1 MSTPSFP
8 SPAWT
13 LVAAALATGI
23 AAGAGESPPTPAEEE
38 APAALEEAPATP
50 AEPVDETL
58 APRERYNLGLT
69 QLATEDYATA
79 ADTFLAARD
88 DAGPDPQ
95 LRYRAAFNLGYAL
108 AQSVG
113 EDAEPAEAI
122 ETLRQAAAWFNDA
135 VRLAPPE
142 DDDARVNLELVSRRI
157 LQLADQLNAGDRLT
171 AALDRLI
178 DDQRGVRDRLRGLL
192 TDIGQASADAEPL
205 GFKPEFDGLASRERA
220 LLAEVGDSVDL
231 AAEERLF
238 IEQLPDAER
247 TPEQQGRAH
256 QLAAAADYLERARQS
271 LSDTRRRLR
280 RLEGER
286 AHRRA
291 DAALAELKR
300 AREQL
305 LDPVQVLQA
314 VLRDEVELTAHTA
327 ALAVSAAAEP
337 ETGPPPAWLTAAH
350 LRERQ
355 EQIGARTGGVLGQ
368 FDAVAAQAG
377 NAPTAE
383 AQPDGERTLQAIAE
397 ATPPLEDAL
406 AAMRTAI
413 AALAEQ
419 DAAAAVPEQQ
429 RASAGLR
436 AAIEL
441 FASLRGL
448 IELAYG
454 GQQSI
459 VALLAPDSEAGAALG
474 AAERAEALHAQTSAN
489 QRRLQRLEGMLQDE
503 RSAAQE
509 PVSADAD
516 DADAANEQAQQAQEA
531 AEARYQQAEA
541 LRVRALAGL
550 DALAG
555 QMSAL
560 ADGGTP
566 AAAQE
571 AADETLAALEAL
583 RQLYFSI
590 VEHLQA
596 LRQEQA
602 ETHDQTATV
611 QFEASTDA
619 SEAVVAQLA
628 PAAQR
633 QAEHGQMADA
643 LAAALAQ
650 QADAAAASGAA
661 EGGEADVAAAA
672 GQRFAQA
679 AAEVRQASGRM
690 ATAQAVLDEAAARAG
705 AMSPE
710 LEPALADQQAA
721 LDHLD
726 SAIAALAPPQGE
738 QNNQGGQDQA
748 GAEQPQ
754 PQQDPGTDEA
764 MSQRQALKRLQA
776 IRDREAQRQRNR
788 GASERAPV
796 EKDW

>member
-1 MSTPSFP
+1 MSTPPTPFA
-8 SPAWT
+8 AWT
-13 LVAAALATGI
+13 LAVALLAGT
-23 AAGAGESPPTPAEEE
+23 AGAGESPPAGEE
-38 APAALEEAPATP
+38 APAVQEEAPATHV
-50 AEPVDETL
+50 EPVDETL

-69 QLATEDYATA
+69 QLAGEDYATA

-113 EDAEPAEAI
+113 EDVEPAEAI

-192 TDIGQASADAEPL
+192 TEIGQAGADAEPL
-205 GFKPEFDGLASRERA
+205 GFEPEFDGLASRERA
-220 LLAEVGDSVDL
+220 LLAEVGDGVDL

-314 VLRDEVELTAHTA
+314 VLRDEDELTAHTA

-377 NAPTAE
+377 NSPAAE

-413 AALAEQ
+413 TALGEQ

-436 AAIEL
+436 SAIEL
-441 FASLRGL
+441 FASLKGL

-454 GQQSI
+454 AQQSI
-459 VALLAPDSEAGAALG
+459 VALLAPDGGAAADLG
-474 AAERAEALHAQTSAN
+474 AAERAEALHAQTSGN
-489 QRRLQRLEGMLQDE
+489 QRRLQRLEGLLQDE
-503 RSAAQE
+503 RSAAAQE
-509 PVSADAD
+509 PASADA
-516 DADAANEQAQQAQEA
+516 AVANEQAQQEQEA

-550 DALAG
+550 DALAS
-555 QMSAL
+555 QMPAL
-560 ADGGTP
+560 AGGGTP

-571 AADETLAALEAL
+571 AADDTLAALEAL
-583 RQLYFSI
+583 RRLHFSI

-628 PAAQR
+628 PTAQR

-643 LAAALAQ
+643 LDAALTQ

-661 EGGEADVAAAA
+661 EGGEADGAAAA
-672 GQRFAQA
+672 GQRFAEA
-679 AAEVRQASGRM
+679 AAQVRQASGRM
-690 ATAQAVLDEAAARAG
+690 ATAQAVLGEAASRAG

-726 SAIAALAPPQGE
+726 GAIAALAPPEGE

>member
-38 APAALEEAPATP
+38 APAAQEEAPVNP

-69 QLATEDYATA
+69 QLAAEDYATA

-113 EDAEPAEAI
+113 EDAEPGEAI

-327 ALAVSAAAEP
+327 ALAVSAAEP

-368 FDAVAAQAG
+368 FDAVAAQAR
-377 NAPTAE
+377 NAPAAE
-383 AQPDGERTLQAIAE
+383 AQPDGERALQAIAE

-413 AALAEQ
+413 AALGEQ

-441 FASLRGL
+441 FASLKGL

-454 GQQSI
+454 AQQSI
-459 VALLAPDSEAGAALG
+459 VALLAPDGEAAADLG

-509 PVSADAD
+509 PASADAD
-516 DADAANEQAQQAQEA
+516 NATAGNEQAQQAQEA

-555 QMSAL
+555 QMPAV
-560 ADGGTP
+560 AEGGTP

-571 AADETLAALEAL
+571 AADDTLAALEAL
-583 RQLYFSI
+583 RRLYFSI

-619 SEAVVAQLA
+619 SEAVVAQLT

-661 EGGEADVAAAA
+661 EGGEADGAAAA
-672 GQRFAQA
+672 GQRFAEA

-726 SAIAALAPPQGE
+726 SAIAALAPPESE

-754 PQQDPGTDEA
+754 PQQNPGTDEA

>member
-1 MSTPSFP
+1 MSTPPTPFA
-8 SPAWT
+8 AWT
-13 LVAAALATGI
+13 LAVALLAGT
-23 AAGAGESPPTPAEEE
+23 AGAGESPPAGEE
-38 APAALEEAPATP
+38 APAVQEEAPATHV
-50 AEPVDETL
+50 EPVDETL

-69 QLATEDYATA
+69 QLAGEDYATA

-113 EDAEPAEAI
+113 EDVEPAEAI

-171 AALDRLI
+171 AALERLI

-192 TDIGQASADAEPL
+192 TDIGQAGSDAEPL

-314 VLRDEVELTAHTA
+314 VLRDEVELTAHSA
-327 ALAVSAAAEP
+327 ALASLAATEAEMAP
-337 ETGPPPAWLTAAH
+337 RPAWLTAAH

-377 NAPTAE
+377 NASAAD
-383 AQPDGERTLQAIAE
+383 AQPDGARTLQAIAE

-406 AAMRTAI
+406 AAMRAAI
-413 AALAEQ
+413 AALGEQ
-419 DAAAAVPEQQ
+419 DAAAAVPQQQ

-436 AAIEL
+436 TAIEL

-459 VALLAPDSEAGAALG
+459 VALLAPDSDAVAALG
-474 AAERAEALHAQTSAN
+474 AAERAETLHAQTSAN
-489 QRRLQRLEGMLQDE
+489 QRRLQRLEGLLQEE
-503 RSAAQE
+503 RSAAAQE
-509 PVSADAD
+509 PPSVDAD
-516 DADAANEQAQQAQEA
+516 DAAAANEQAQQAQEA

-555 QMSAL
+555 QMPAL
-560 ADGGTP
+560 AEGGTP

-571 AADETLAALEAL
+571 AANETLAALEAL

-661 EGGEADVAAAA
+661 DGGEADGAATA
-672 GQRFAQA
+672 GQRFAEA
-679 AAEVRQASGRM
+679 AGEVRHASGRM
-690 ATAQAVLDEAAARAG
+690 ATAQAVLAEAAARAG

-726 SAIAALAPPQGE
+726 SAIAALAPPEGE

-754 PQQDPGTDEA
+754 PQQDPGADEA